1 MNNKIIAIIILVIL
15 GVTVFYF
22 ANSYEAPFRPET
34 QEQDSKGG
42 IYGDQEQV
50 GADNQNG
57 TSTVSQAKINI
68 DEVCEGALAYMSFPD
83 GEAAEKFVAD
93 CKDGKHPEVIRQY
106 IVDMNLGTGAQI

>member
-1 MNNKIIAIIILVIL
+1 MNNKIISILILVIL
-15 GVTVFYF
+15 GISIFYF
-22 ANSYEAPFRPET
+22 ANSYEAPFRDST
-34 QEQDSKGG
+34 QMQDAQDGTYGG
-42 IYGDQEQV
+42 QKPVESTDQ
-50 GADNQNG
+50 NS
-57 TSTVSQAKINI
+57 TSTMPQAKINI

>member
-1 MNNKIIAIIILVIL
+1 MNNKIISIIILIIL
-15 GVTVFYF
+15 GLSIFYF
-22 ANSYEAPFRPET
+22 ANSYEAPFRADT
-34 QEQDSKGG
+34 QVQDAQDGTYGG
-42 IYGDQEQV
+42 QKPVESTDQ
-50 GADNQNG
+50 NS
-57 TSTVSQAKINI
+57 TSTMPQAKINI